1 MRIQSISK
9 SNKILTATDVKIF
22 NDDDSENGL
31 VKRISLN
38 LQAGD
43 YATLEIE
50 EYVVHNGAVTNTT
63 GDHGYSTKTRVLC
76 VDNLVIES
84 AGELTTE
91 IKKKLEEDK
100 TMKELIKNQEPFPD
114 SLGQLEF

>member
-1 MRIQSISK
+1 MRIQSIAK

-50 EYVVHNGAVTNTT
+50 EYVVHNGEATYTT
-63 GDHGYSTKTRVLC
+63 GDYGYSTKTRVLC

-84 AGELTTE
+84 AGELTIE

-100 TMKELIKNQEPFPD
+100 MMKELIKNQEPFPD
-114 SLGQLEF
+114 SLEQLEF